1 MTVTVNIKDDFQKE
15 FFEVLENMK
24 SRVVESFRV
33 ENIKYET
40 SKEEIVE
47 SLKSAIKEVN
57 SKSIETKEKTLKD
70 LINEL

>member
-1 MTVTVNIKDDFQKE
+1 MTVTVNIKDDFQSE

-24 SRVVESFRV
+24 NRVVENFRV
-33 ENIKYET
+33 ENIEHET
-40 SKEEIVE
+40 SKEEIIN

-57 SKSIETKEKTLKD
+57 SRSIETKDKTLKD